1 MHPRID
7 PAGARSV
14 VRMRVRFAET
24 DLMGIVHHGS
34 YALYLEQARVEWL
47 RRRGVFYADWA
58 GRGNHL
64 AVAELHV
71 RFRAPARFDDELD
84 VETTLAHLGAA
95 SMRFDYRVTRHPD
108 GALLAEAHTLLACVD
123 DKGALRRVS
132 PEWIEVCSRS
142 ERS

>member
-7 PAGARSV
+7 PVGARSN

-47 RRRGVFYADWA
+47 RRRGIHYAEWA

-84 VETTLAHLGAA
+84 VETTLAQLGAA
-95 SMRFDYRVTRHPD
+95 SMRFEYRVTRHPD
-108 GALLAEAHTLLACVD
+108 GTLLAEAHTLLACVD

-132 PEWIEVCSRS
+132 PEWIEVCSRPEAS
-142 ERS
+142 

>member
-47 RRRGVFYADWA
+47 RRRGVAYAEWA
-58 GRGNHL
+58 GRGMHL

-71 RFRAPARFDDELD
+71 RFRAPARFDDELEI
-84 VETTLAHLGAA
+84 ETILAKVGAA
-95 SMRFDYRVTRHPD
+95 SMRFDYLVRRV
-108 GALLAEAHTLLACVD
+108 GEGVLLAEGHTLLACVD
-123 DKGALRRVS
+123 DQGALRRVHQ
-132 PEWIEVCSRS
+132 EWLEVLGRP

>member
-47 RRRGVFYADWA
+47 RRRGVHYAEWA

-84 VETTLAHLGAA
+84 VETTLAHVGAA
-95 SMRFDYRVTRHPD
+95 SMRFEYRVTRHPD
-108 GALLAEAHTLLACVD
+108 GALLAEGHTLLACVD
-123 DKGALRRVS
+123 DKGALRRMS
-132 PEWIEVCSRS
+132 PEWLAVLARAEAS
-142 ERS
+142 

>member
-47 RRRGVFYADWA
+47 RRRGVAYSEWA
-58 GRGNHL
+58 GRGMHL
-64 AVAELHV
+64 AVVELHV

-84 VETTLAHLGAA
+84 VETTLGHVGAA
-95 SMRFDYRVTRHPD
+95 SMRFDYRVTRVPD
-108 GALLAEAHTLLACVD
+108 GHVLADAHTLLACVD
-123 DKGALRRVS
+123 DQGALRRVQAEWLEVLS
-132 PEWIEVCSRS
+132 RPEQA
-142 ERS
+142 

>member
-1 MHPRID
+1 MHPTID
-7 PAGARSV
+7 PATARSV

-47 RRRGVFYADWA
+47 RRRGVAYAEWA
-58 GRGNHL
+58 GRGMHL

-84 VETTLAHLGAA
+84 VEATLGHVGAA
-95 SMRFDYRVTRHPD
+95 SMRFDYRVTRVPD
-108 GALLAEAHTLLACVD
+108 GVLLAEGHTLLACVD
-123 DKGALRRVS
+123 DDGVLRRVRQEWLEVVTR
-132 PEWIEVCSRS
+132 PEGP
-142 ERS
+142 

>member
-7 PAGARSV
+7 PALARSV

-47 RRRGVFYADWA
+47 RRRGVAYAEWA
-58 GRGNHL
+58 GRGMHL
-64 AVAELHV
+64 AVVELHV

-84 VETTLAHLGAA
+84 VETTLGHVGAA
-95 SMRFDYRVTRHPD
+95 SMRFDYRVTRVSD
-108 GALLAEAHTLLACVD
+108 GTLLAEGHTLLACVD
-123 DKGALRRVS
+123 EQGALRRVRA
-132 PEWIEVCSRS
+132 EWIEVLTRP
-142 ERS
+142 EGP

>member
-1 MHPRID
+1 MHPQIE

-47 RRRGVFYADWA
+47 RRRGVAYAEWA
-58 GRGNHL
+58 GRGLHL

-84 VETTLAHLGAA
+84 VETTLAKVGAA
-95 SMRFDYRVTRHPD
+95 SMRFDYRVTRVPD
-108 GALLAEAHTLLACVD
+108 GRLLAEAYTLLACVD
-123 DKGALRRVS
+123 EQGALRRVRAEWLDVLGR
-132 PEWIEVCSRS
+132 PEQS
-142 ERS
+142 